1 MAGHMEGRQSES
13 VNGGGWGQKSPR
25 STAGGDGNTCLQR
38 PGSRSQYPASLNLSR
53 RGRKTKDLH
62 LVKKKKEEKKLNR
75 GITEEILP
83 VYLAA
88 VGRRE
93 E

>member
-1 MAGHMEGRQSES
+1 MAG
-13 VNGGGWGQKSPR
+13 GGGKSPR

-53 RGRKTKDLH
+53 RGRKTKYLH
-62 LVKKKKEEKKLNR
+62 LVKKKKKEEKKLNR